1 MKSWMRLALVVSA
14 LWLVAACDPA
24 RPVKVERAAPER
36 PANVRPVDDHEG
48 HAESDAPRI
57 TLADAKKDY
66 DSKTAVFIDTH
77 GKEQFDAEH
86 IAGAINI
93 PANRLD
99 EYIDKIPKG
108 KKLILYCS

>member
-1 MKSWMRLALVVSA
+1 MKSCTKLILSVCV
-14 LWLVAACDPA
+14 LWLAAACDPA
-24 RPVKVERAAPER
+24 RPVKVERAAP
-36 PANVRPVDDHEG
+36 PATPNVRPVNDHEG
-48 HAESDAPRI
+48 HPEVDAPRI

-66 DSKTAVFIDTH
+66 DSKTAVFIDT
-77 GKEQFDAEH
+77 
-86 IAGAINI
+86 